1 MKNVLCNFVD
11 ILRLIVDLISV
22 RFSFFC
28 LFYLFIA
35 SSKYCCFPR
44 VVVVIV
50 VFCYYYIVYIFFPLS
65 WVDFIYCLFLLW
77 FFFVSDRSR
86 SNRWTHSFD
95 RWIACFYFLDRYL
108 DRQTDGLTNRS
119 RDRLLYVF
127 CSVFLL
133 AAGPVW
139 PVPHVAFYTLCTY
152 TKDGWTYG
160 WVSIDP
166 SISYLYNV
174 SHLIPSHLSIH
185 PSIHG
190 LLVDYS
196 KTIE

>member
-1 MKNVLCNFVD
+1 MLLLYSLY
-11 ILRLIVDLISV
+11 ILS
-22 RFSFFC
+22 SF
-28 LFYLFIA
+28 LSRFYLLSLFA
-35 SSKYCCFPR
+35 
-44 VVVVIV
+44 VI
-50 VFCYYYIVYIFFPLS
+50 
-65 WVDFIYCLFLLW
+65 
-77 FFFVSDRSR
+77 FFVSDRSR

-108 DRQTDGLTNRS
+108 DRPTDGQTDWLTNRS

-139 PVPHVAFYTLCTY
+139 PVPHVAFYSLCTC

-166 SISYLYNV
+166 SISYLCNV

-185 PSIHG
+185 RSMAFW
-190 LLVDYS
+190 LTTA
-196 KTIE
+196 KR